1 MDGILRRAWWVL
13 AWWAVAGGTGASEWH
28 ETLRPGVTR
37 PEIRAL
43 AGPPASTDAETETY
57 RRDSGRLVLRYA
69 ADRLVSA
76 ILQAGGEAG
85 ASTVFYSTSGSW
97 TRKGP
102 DPKPRREY
110 LEKGQFAVLPRFD
123 GPRVWTHKYHRGAGY
138 EVDGRFLVVEP
149 ILDLLGARGYFED
162 KAARVLLVKADGS
175 EEVLYRAADQWGRLR
190 PPGLSFEE
198 VRRRRTR
205 LREVGESLVGRPVG
219 ELLGP
224 GDSQMGS
231 GVSHQVYYLE
241 DALMVVQCSE
251 PRDRVRAVRMV
262 LPGLTNLA
270 YPEWLARG
278 ATGE

>member
-1 MDGILRRAWWVL
+1 M
-13 AWWAVAGGTGASEWH
+13 
-28 ETLRPGVTR
+28 TR

-43 AGPPASTDAETETY
+43 AGPPASADGETETY
-57 RRDSGRLVLRYA
+57 PRDSGRLVLRYA

-97 TRKGP
+97 PRKGP
-102 DPKPRREY
+102 DLKPRREY
-110 LEKGQFAVLPRFD
+110 LEKAQFAVLPRWA
-123 GPRVWTHKYHRGAGY
+123 GPRVWTHKYRGTCY
-138 EVDGRFLVVEP
+138 EVDGRFVVVEP

-175 EEVLYRAADQWGRLR
+175 EELLYRAADQWGRLR

-205 LREVGESLVGRPVG
+205 LREVGEGLVGRPVG

-231 GVSHQVYYLE
+231 GVSYQVYYLE
-241 DALMVVQCSE
+241 DALMVVQCTE
-251 PRDRVRAVRMV
+251 PRDRVRAVRLV
-262 LPGLTNLA
+262 LPGLTNLT
-270 YPEWLARG
+270 YPQWLAPRPG
-278 ATGE
+278 AE